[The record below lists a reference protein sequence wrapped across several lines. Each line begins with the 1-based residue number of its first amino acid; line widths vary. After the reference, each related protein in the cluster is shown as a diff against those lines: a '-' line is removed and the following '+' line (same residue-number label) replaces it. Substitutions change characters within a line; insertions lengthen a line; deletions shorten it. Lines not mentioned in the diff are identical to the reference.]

1 MPANLILNVLQ
12 KKARPPS
19 PCHAD
24 HQCHPEPV
32 EGRDIVIL
40 SAAKPQ
46 SKDAPTTTVI
56 LSAAKPQSKDALA
69 KQ

>member
-1 MPANLILNVLQ
+1 MKDTV
-12 KKARPPS
+12 S
-19 PCHAD
+19 
-24 HQCHPEPV
+24 V